1 MGSGQVQVQ
10 AHTAPAEPPE
20 LSTELGQQPALRY
33 PTTCAKEKIEWELID
48 LREFQA
54 VHRSHGLLRWHRAR
68 REGGT
73 RCKGKARVVPF
84 RRHCL
89 NLGLGHVIPSK
100 GLVGIQSRIPIVL
113 HRASSRGQLL
123 KAH

>member
-1 MGSGQVQVQ
+1 MLPY
-10 AHTAPAEPPE
+10 HMP
-20 LSTELGQQPALRY
+20 
-33 PTTCAKEKIEWELID
+33 KEKIEWELID

-54 VHRSHGLLRWHRAR
+54 VHRSYGLLHWHRAR
-68 REGGT
+68 REGST

-84 RRHCL
+84 RRHRL
-89 NLGLGHVIPSK
+89 NLGPGHVIPST

-113 HRASSRGQLL
+113 HRASCRGQLL